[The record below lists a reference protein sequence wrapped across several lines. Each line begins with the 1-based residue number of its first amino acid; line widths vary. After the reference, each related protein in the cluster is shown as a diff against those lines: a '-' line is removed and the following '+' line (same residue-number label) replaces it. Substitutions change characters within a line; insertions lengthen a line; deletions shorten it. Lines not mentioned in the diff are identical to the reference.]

1 MNKISTWIALLI
13 GLTTLVGTMFAL
25 DNRYAKTEDISDIES
40 YVEQIDQR
48 LELKILKDRANAV
61 QERMWK
67 IEDRY
72 GMEVAKMSEE
82 VRDQYRELKKE
93 YDEIMHCIIFL
104 ITGQEVSG
112 SLLTR
117 KDMSLLMMSNYPVV
131 RSLLFEIREC
141 QHLLL
146 TGYYL
151 LLRC

>member
-40 YVEQIDQR
+40 YVEQVDKR
-48 LELKILKDRANAV
+48 LEIKILKDRANAV

-82 VRDQYRELKKE
+82 VRGQYRELKKE
-93 YDEIMHCIIFL
+93 YDEIMQKIK
-104 ITGQEVSG
+104 
-112 SLLTR
+112 
-117 KDMSLLMMSNYPVV
+117 KDKSN
-131 RSLLFEIREC
+131 
-141 QHLLL
+141 
-146 TGYYL
+146 GK
-151 LLRC
+151 

>member
-93 YDEIMHCIIFL
+93 YDEIMQKIK
-104 ITGQEVSG
+104 
-112 SLLTR
+112 
-117 KDMSLLMMSNYPVV
+117 KDKSNA
-131 RSLLFEIREC
+131 
-141 QHLLL
+141 Q
-146 TGYYL
+146 
-151 LLRC
+151 

>member
-25 DNRYAKTEDISDIES
+25 DNRYAKTEDLSDIES
-40 YVEQIDQR
+40 YVEQVDQR

-82 VRDQYRELKKE
+82 VRGQYRELKKE
-93 YDEIMHCIIFL
+93 YDEIMQKIK
-104 ITGQEVSG
+104 
-112 SLLTR
+112 
-117 KDMSLLMMSNYPVV
+117 KDKSNG
-131 RSLLFEIREC
+131 E
-141 QHLLL
+141 
-146 TGYYL
+146 
-151 LLRC
+151 